1 MDNWIIKYIGASLLA
16 IITYIII
23 SNFLWL
29 LFGSKLLQSLPGVDI
44 KGITGTLRIALMLV
58 MTILGFI
65 LWVLKSPFLLFG
77 IIKNN
82 TLQHSI
88 GSCIQLAARTFK
100 RL

>member
-82 TLQHSI
+82 TLQQSI